1 MFISFIYLYPL
12 LWVVGIA
19 IAFWPILFF
28 LTIGKWKNC
37 HPTFISNALLFVG
50 ILEVLSIPI
59 GLFYFQVGIDRVLSA
74 LVNSLVWIT
83 SSFLVSY
90 NLKNMQ
96 IRKLLKILI
105 NIALIQSVIVI
116 SAKILFPKISP
127 IPILHNTMKI
137 FGTNS
142 SAFANNEI
150 IYIDWLNG
158 SAFRTHGIMANATWA
173 GGYSALA
180 IILLLKYQP
189 LNLKEILR
197 NSIKYIALSYVVIL
211 SLSRSVL
218 IALFLSIISGLIV
231 NFLFSRGPEG
241 RISVLIFGFVVGI
254 SVTIIV
260 VSSGNLQAIFEGI
273 NQTRSGSLQTRSDIY
288 QTTINL
294 IQSHPLPLLGYGIKP
309 SGEGLVASVA
319 THSTPLGVLFKGGLL
334 GLVAYV
340 FFIFGAFKKLFDS
353 KSSIGFSLFFFIM
366 LWSLLEDFDGGHLI
380 PLYLALVFRPEITST
395 FRDNY
400 K

>member
-1 MFISFIYLYPL
+1 LYPL

-90 NLKNMQ
+90 NLKNVQ

-116 SAKILFPKISP
+116 SAKILFPKIPP

-158 SAFRTHGIMANATWA
+158 FAFRTHGIMANATWA

-231 NFLFSRGPEG
+231 NFLFSRGPAG

-273 NQTRSGSLQTRSDIY
+273 NQTRSGSLQTRSEIY

-353 KSSIGFSLFFFIM
+353 KSSIGFSLFLFIM

>member
-1 MFISFIYLYPL
+1 
-12 LWVVGIA
+12 
-19 IAFWPILFF
+19 
-28 LTIGKWKNC
+28 
-37 HPTFISNALLFVG
+37 
-50 ILEVLSIPI
+50 
-59 GLFYFQVGIDRVLSA
+59 
-74 LVNSLVWIT
+74 
-83 SSFLVSY
+83 
-90 NLKNMQ
+90 
-96 IRKLLKILI
+96 
-105 NIALIQSVIVI
+105 
-116 SAKILFPKISP
+116 
-127 IPILHNTMKI
+127 
-137 FGTNS
+137 
-142 SAFANNEI
+142 
-150 IYIDWLNG
+150 
-158 SAFRTHGIMANATWA
+158 MANATWA

-197 NSIKYIALSYVVIL
+197 NSIKYMALSYVVIL

-231 NFLFSRGPEG
+231 NFLFSRGSAG

-260 VSSGNLQAIFEGI
+260 VSSGNFQAIFESI
-273 NQTRSGSLQTRSDIY
+273 NQTRSGSLQTRSEIY
-288 QTTINL
+288 QTTVNL

-309 SGEGLVASVA
+309 PGEGLVASVA

-340 FFIFGAFKKLFDS
+340 FFIFGAFKRLFDS
-353 KSSIGFSLFFFIM
+353 KSSIGFSLFLFIM

-380 PLYLALVFRPEITST
+380 PLYLVLVFRPEITST
-395 FRDNY
+395 FRNNY